1 MLQNNPPNIQQIEM
15 AGYPPPN
22 FHGYPNEDPEE
33 FIDSF
38 RSYLVAVE
46 INVLARHAHR
56 VRAHGLFETCL
67 KGDAKDWYER
77 SLRRKNWELRNL
89 LDNTGQATL
98 ALAQGQTAVQLGAN
112 LRHGAVGQAG
122 NIVIPAHT
130 VFDEDWSFADGRP
143 TDRLPNAPNANAGQ
157 TIVADGIRLGQAIY
171 WLKTNYPT
179 ITAEKQRMLFGSTV
193 QGSDSVGRFYS
204 KLRKLARLAGI
215 DEQQIRLQFIRGISP
230 DNQLEIRRI
239 GINRPVSELLTELEE
254 IERYKTEQ
262 LSGAYLY
269 LDTDKSYRKDNNPSG
284 LGITKTEIEN
294 MIKSMI
300 PSIQE
305 MKTQHFVPS
314 QPISSQPSQSYYRP
328 QPPGTSQIIQ
338 DTNMSRFIQW
348 LTGETPEF
356 VPVPKPDLPPK
367 PAIKEALRS
376 NNPQGN

>member
-1 MLQNNPPNIQQIEM
+1 IFVLQNNQHINNQYREM

-22 FHGYPNEDPEE
+22 FYGYPDEDPEE

-38 RSYLVAVE
+38 RSYLVAIGIDVAVE
-46 INVLARHAHR
+46 HAYKI
-56 VRAHGLFETCL
+56 RAHGLFETCL

-98 ALAQGQTAVQLGAN
+98 ALAQGRTAVQLGAN

-122 NIVIPAHT
+122 NIVILAHI
-130 VFDEDWSFADGRP
+130 VFDEDWSFADGRL

-179 ITAEKQRMLFGSTV
+179 VTAEKQRMLFGSTV
-193 QGSDSVGRFYS
+193 QGSDSVDRFYS
-204 KLRKLARLAGI
+204 KLLKLARLAGI
-215 DEQQIRLQFIRGISP
+215 DEQQIQLQFIRGISSN
-230 DNQLEIRRI
+230 NQLEIRRI
-239 GINRPVSELLTELEE
+239 EINRPISELLTELEE

-269 LDTDKSYRKDNNPSG
+269 SDTDKSYRKDNNPSG

-294 MIKSMI
+294 M
-300 PSIQE
+300 
-305 MKTQHFVPS
+305 
-314 QPISSQPSQSYYRP
+314 
-328 QPPGTSQIIQ
+328 
-338 DTNMSRFIQW
+338 
-348 LTGETPEF
+348 
-356 VPVPKPDLPPK
+356 
-367 PAIKEALRS
+367 
-376 NNPQGN
+376 